1 MENKDVDHE
10 EFATTCLY
18 ELVIPFYLFKIF
30 AIHYIS
36 SQNIE
41 HDALPTPFIDSNVS
55 LKWKQRKNKELGHAP

>member
-10 EFATTCLY
+10 KLATMYLY
-18 ELVIPFYLFKIF
+18 EHVIPFYLVKAF

-41 HDALPTPFIDSNVS
+41 HIA
-55 LKWKQRKNKELGHAP
+55 EE